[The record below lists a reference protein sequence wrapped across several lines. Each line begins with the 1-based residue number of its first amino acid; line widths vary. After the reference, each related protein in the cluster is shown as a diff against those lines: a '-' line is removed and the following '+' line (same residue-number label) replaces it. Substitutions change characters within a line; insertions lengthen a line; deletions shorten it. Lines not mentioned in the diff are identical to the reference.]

1 MATLEEYYSQTEYSP
16 DASLLKNKGGDPKYW
31 FFSLDRARKG
41 DPSDYSGSGAGQYTR
56 KLNKAKQR
64 ATDKGMGEW
73 SDAEL
78 RSFLKANFPEHVS
91 TYNGS
96 SFKYN
101 GVTYTYPDIE
111 NADQAE
117 LFELAAGL
125 TQIANYSDTVWDRRN
140 KNFDNYDTQIE
151 TFNKHREIVQTLSD
165 GGGTI
170 EEISGILSKE
180 EFNSVQDYDNF
191 LSEVNKVKDDDGN
204 LDLKQ
209 NTWFMDKYSA
219 AVEDGTIQVPE
230 ASSETTGGTTDGT
243 TGGTTGGTT
252 DGTTEGTTDGTT
264 GGGWSSFLEDRTKSL
279 AEADDRQTT
288 LNTAVDNTFLG
299 QSTLEALRNYA
310 DETDN
315 ISYRFN
321 EETGQYFLDTTDDDG
336 NVTNSQEFAVD
347 NNNNQVI
354 YVGGEKDGQR
364 FSQGGVIEDIESSE
378 AVEDQAFQDQQA
390 LVDELGG
397 LRDEY
402 GDFLTSYTGGE
413 VTPAVAQQLG
423 WTNNGDGTYT
433 DPSDPSKTYTLNE
446 ETGTLESDGVAA
458 TTEGL
463 NTQNDFA
470 SQINEQLNLFLNGPK
485 DADGNPVTDD
495 EGNPIKGFLDIQAD
509 LSSAAENLRDEN
521 QAVTGYTDEDGN
533 WVSGEYDKQ
542 LDTLKNYITDYQKGT
557 QSLTGSYN
565 PDKIIYDEDGNQ
577 IGKGGWEGGLYD
589 QAYQDLAGKTEAYKT
604 KFGTLAD
611 AYEKAYKGYEDD
623 LAPLT
628 TEARRVRNQ
637 LGDIG
642 DMSLRVAN
650 DANNPN
656 YYSRLQ
662 DLYYQDAK
670 DTIDRTTRGARDSL
684 NQQYA
689 QAGLDPSS
697 PAYTAAMMDLQNSR
711 SDALRSSR
719 RQAILDSYG
728 LGSQMLGNRQSSLT
742 SAANTRMGEMTGLN
756 NEMNA
761 LDSLYGVKLQGLNS
775 RQDMIGK
782 MYNIDLNLSD
792 QQFNMLGARQDALNQ
807 NLNTNLDLYG
817 VELDRLQNRTD
828 TAKSNFD
835 TAATLA
841 DIYNTGLQTQLT
853 TNLEGLKAN
862 QSQFQNDRQFGLDA
876 LDQRLKLLGLEFDAQ
891 GNIRQ
896 TADTQGT
903 DASDNLVDLY
913 TGGKSDAL
921 TYATLEDLAK
931 QRGEE
936 LDPWIKDVFGR

>member
-1 MATLEEYYSQTEYSP
+1 MAENKNYSKYYTPLEIGNN
-16 DASLLKNKGGDPKYW
+16 DLDWSLL
-31 FFSLDRARKG
+31 
-41 DPSDYSGSGAGQYTR
+41 
-56 KLNKAKQR
+56 
-64 ATDKGMGEW
+64 
-73 SDAEL
+73 
-78 RSFLKANFPEHVS
+78 
-91 TYNGS
+91 
-96 SFKYN
+96 
-101 GVTYTYPDIE
+101 
-111 NADQAE
+111 
-117 LFELAAGL
+117 
-125 TQIANYSDTVWDRRN
+125 
-140 KNFDNYDTQIE
+140 
-151 TFNKHREIVQTLSD
+151 NKHRSGLGFNWQIIAGNIDAGYLSKASSGPRSVNGENRD
-165 GGGTI
+165 VRDWSTAFTY
-170 EEISGILSKE
+170 EETRDPQFLAKFIKSSGILSE
-180 EFNSVQDYDNF
+180 ENLAELGEDW
-191 LSEVNKVKDDDGN
+191 DG
-204 LDLKQ
+204 
-209 NTWFMDKYSA
+209 FF
-219 AVEDGTIQVPE
+219 DGTLSLKKYHAIIG
-230 ASSETTGGTTDGT
+230 AYAIGTTNSKTSYATDKINKNLGKVTPAKEYVTQLDTLT
-243 TGGTTGGTT
+243 TNLESYGANPAEIQTYLENKTWADAADVSSTITNLADTWEQSGQDTQQFQVLLTQAQNDSQDSDSKELGNILLTQQPSNDDNTT
-252 DGTTEGTTDGTT
+252 GTTEGNATEGNATEGGITPTDQTTVSVAT
-264 GGGWSSFLEDRTKSL
+264 
-279 AEADDRQTT
+279 ADDRQTT

-299 QSTLEALRNYA
+299 QSSLEALRNYA

-315 ISYRFN
+315 ISYRFD
-321 EETGQYFLDTTDDDG
+321 EETGRHFLDTTDEDG
-336 NVTNSQEFAVD
+336 NVTDEQEFAVD

-364 FSQGGVIEDIESSE
+364 FSQGGVIEDIESSK

-397 LRDEY
+397 LRNEY

-470 SQINEQLNLFLNGPK
+470 SQINEQLNIFLNGPK

-509 LSSAAENLRDEN
+509 LSSAAENLRNEN
-521 QAVTGYTDEDGN
+521 QAVTGYTDENGK

-577 IGKGGWEGGLYD
+577 IGTGGWEGGLYD

-611 AYEKAYKGYEDD
+611 DYDKAYQGYADD
-623 LAPLT
+623 LDPLT

-728 LGSQMLGNRQSSLT
+728 LGSQMLGNRQTSLT

-761 LDSLYGVKLQGLNS
+761 LDSLYGVKLAGLNS

-782 MYNIDLNLSD
+782 MYNIDRNLSD
-792 QQFNMLGARQDALNQ
+792 QKFNMLGARQDALNQ